1 MEWWAPGT
9 RRELCPDAL
18 SGVELFIV
26 SGRLRPQARASLYP
40 HLFRCQLSNTR
51 SRLFLY
57 SLYPHRKPTSRSE
70 LTLMQLVL
78 LSLA

>member
-26 SGRLRPQARASLYP
+26 SGRLRPQARASLFTHIYSGASSP
-40 HLFRCQLSNTR
+40 ILGLVSSFTRCT
-51 SRLFLY
+51 
-57 SLYPHRKPTSRSE
+57 
-70 LTLMQLVL
+70 LTANLPLGQ
-78 LSLA
+78 S